1 MGLINKS
8 VDSVSI
14 KVSRVNESPSTR
26 RRSEVQ
32 ILI

>member
-8 VDSVSI
+8 VDSIRV

-26 RRSEVQ
+26 SISEGQ
-32 ILI
+32 IMT